1 MCAFGML
8 EMAAQASVRE
18 ESMSQS
24 QAAPV
29 APGEQIVTLDVLRAF
44 ALLGILVM
52 NMPFSLL
59 VVELDDHAGAAL
71 ARRARP
77 RGVVVHGHVLLRQ
90 VQLSVAIRLCLK
102 QGCENHCAHPRGR
115 RRLCLANSHSERA
128 CSG

>member
-29 APGEQIVTLDVLRAF
+29 APGERIVTLDVLRAF

-52 NMPFSLL
+52 NMPFFFSSWWSSTMPEQRWPAGHDRVAWWFMDTLFSGKFNSLWPS
-59 VVELDDHAGAAL
+59 A
-71 ARRARP
+71 
-77 RGVVVHGHVLLRQ
+77 
-90 VQLSVAIRLCLK
+90 
-102 QGCENHCAHPRGR
+102 CA
-115 RRLCLANSHSERA
+115 
-128 CSG
+128 